1 MHSLTPPTETASAVP
16 AAGAVDLARPGTAR
30 TVFTLTIPCVI
41 AAAWDHYKTSPDYVD
56 DTHLAFLAGA
66 LHVLNR
72 PRLTL
77 SERHKVIVLEL
88 TAKQSSALLRLF

>member
-1 MHSLTPPTETASAVP
+1 MPPTETASAVP
-16 AAGAVDLARPGTAR
+16 AAGGVDLAKPGTGR
-30 TVFTLTIPCVI
+30 TVFTLTLPCVI
-41 AAAWDHYKTSPDYVD
+41 AAAWDHYRASPDYVE

-77 SERHKVIVLEL
+77 SERHEVIVLEL
-88 TAKQSSALLRLF
+88 TVEQSSALLRLL